1 MDKILS
7 NLKRRLEKAELD
19 HLREH
24 ARDLAERL
32 EMAEEPARHAE
43 DMADSYYEQHSN
55 LIRSI
60 TEQEDVTVGLQK
72 DGQIVII
79 DHRIPHIALIEM
91 SDEQKEI
98 IANVFPT
105 PPRQGEIV
113 VASIKNG
120 WLQLETKA
128 SQ

>member
-1 MDKILS
+1 MDKTLS

-32 EMAEEPARHAE
+32 EMAEERARHAE
-43 DMADSYYEQHSN
+43 DMADFYCEQQSN

-79 DHRIPHIALIEM
+79 DHRIPHIALIEL
-91 SDEQKEI
+91 SDEQKAI
-98 IANVFPT
+98 IANVFPV

-113 VASIKNG
+113 VASIKDG
-120 WLQLETKA
+120 WLQLETKV